1 MPKPGDVLGF
11 QEMCATEGKM
21 LQQGMHFR
29 RGTGHSILLMSRRR
43 DAPYP
48 DRMSA
53 DGKRL
58 YYVGHDAYGEKRK
71 SEIDQPLVG
80 AKNTLTAN
88 GKFFYAAQEAK
99 MSGELELVRV
109 YEKIASGIW
118 VFNGLFR
125 LTDSRFEHDGRRNVC
140 IFELEL
146 IESEYEVGDIQEKT
160 DISLGRLIPT
170 EVKLA
175 VWKRDKGR
183 CQFEGCGA
191 TTDLHFDHIIPY
203 SLGGSS
209 TDANNIQLLCG
220 RHNVS
225 KGARII

>member
-1 MPKPGDVLGF
+1 MPRPGDVLGF
-11 QEMCATEGKM
+11 QEMCAIEGKM

-29 RGTGHSILLMSRRR
+29 RGSGHSVLLMSRRK

-48 DRMSA
+48 DRMSP

-58 YYVGHDAYGEKRK
+58 YYVGHDAFGDKRK
-71 SEIDQPLVG
+71 TEIDQPLVRVG
-80 AKNTLTAN
+80 NGLTAN
-88 GKFFYAAQEAK
+88 GKFFYAAQDAK
-99 MSGELELVRV
+99 KLGTVEIVRV
-109 YEKIASGIW
+109 YEKIAPGIW

-125 LTDSRFEHDGRRNVC
+125 LIDARFENDGRRNVC

-146 IESEYEVGDIQEKT
+146 IESDHEVGDIQERA
-160 DISLGRLIPT
+160 DISPGRLIPT

-220 RHNVS
+220 RHNMG
-225 KGARII
+225 KGGRIL

>member
-1 MPKPGDVLGF
+1 MPRPGDVLGF
-11 QEMCATEGKM
+11 QEMCGIEGKM

-29 RGTGHSILLMSRRR
+29 RTNGHSVLLMSRRR
-43 DAPYP
+43 NAPYP
-48 DRMSA
+48 DRMSP

-71 SEIDQPLVG
+71 SEIDQPLING
-80 AKNTLTAN
+80 EKALTAN
-88 GKFFYAAQEAK
+88 GKFFTAAQEAK
-99 MSGELELVRV
+99 KSGVVEIVRV

-125 LTDSRFEHDGRRNVC
+125 LVDARFEYDGRRNVC
-140 IFELEL
+140 LFELEL
-146 IESEYEVGDIQEKT
+146 IESENDVGDIREKS
-160 DISLGRLIPT
+160 DISPGRLIPT
-170 EVKLA
+170 DVKLA

-191 TTDLHFDHIIPY
+191 TSDLHFDHIIPF

-209 TDANNIQLLCG
+209 ADVNNVQLLCG
-220 RHNVS
+220 RHNVR